1 MITREFMLRCDREYC
16 LNLFSISLNK
26 ETGKL
31 IFYVIHFFLE
41 EDELDLEKKAN
52 KKEKQGELKG

>member
-1 MITREFMLRCDREYC
+1 MLRCDRQYC